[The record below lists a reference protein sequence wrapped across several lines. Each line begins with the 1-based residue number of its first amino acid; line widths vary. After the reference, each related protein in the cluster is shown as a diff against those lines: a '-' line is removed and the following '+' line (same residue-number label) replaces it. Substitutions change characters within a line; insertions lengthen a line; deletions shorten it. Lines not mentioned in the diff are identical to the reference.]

1 MKFDGTPSKKKFRG
15 FNFYIQCNEK
25 LSQNNRKTLLRTSTI
40 HLSEVES
47 KLMVKEE
54 RKLTKLVF
62 NLDSNLSDWE
72 LLDQWNMMYDNF
84 GYLMSEF
91 KKKWEDKSSNNDWK
105 NNGGNDWKNNGSNGG
120 WGEDNAWGAGKSDD
134 GDWGAKKDWGRG
146 W

>member
-40 HLSEVES
+40 HLSEIES

-54 RKLTKLVF
+54 RTLTKLVF
-62 NLDSNLSDWE
+62 HLDSNLSDWE

-84 GYLMSEF
+84 GYLMSGF
-91 KKKWEDKSSNNDWK
+91 KKKWEDKRIKEFGNQNFKPSIEFEELVERVSRLEGQMMSMKFK
-105 NNGGNDWKNNGSNGG
+105 NINTLG
-120 WGEDNAWGAGKSDD
+120 
-134 GDWGAKKDWGRG
+134 
-146 W
+146 

>member
-54 RKLTKLVF
+54 RTLTKLVF
-62 NLDSNLSDWE
+62 ELDSNLSDWE

-84 GYLMSEF
+84 GYLMLKF
-91 KKKWEDKSSNNDWK
+91 KKKWEDKRIKEFGNQNFKPSIEFEELVERVSRLEGQMMTMKFK
-105 NNGGNDWKNNGSNGG
+105 NINTLG
-120 WGEDNAWGAGKSDD
+120 
-134 GDWGAKKDWGRG
+134 
-146 W
+146 